1 MSQLPGQ
8 KTSGLAIT
16 SLVLG
21 CFFLIPLIGFVFGIL
36 AVLFGIIA
44 LVTISNNRQTS
55 KGGGLAIT
63 GIILGVIGIIIVP
76 IIALLA
82 AIAIP
87 NLLRAKLSANEAQ
100 AQATVRTIAT
110 AAISYSAGNGRYPQ
124 KDSDLAYANPPYI
137 SQSYDGKTVQ
147 GYVYSVKFT
156 PNGYVIT
163 ASPDSC
169 YVTGVKIFTMKDG
182 QLSESKCQSAEGT
195 YEGSR

>member
-1 MSQLPGQ
+1 MGALPGQ
-8 KTSGLAIT
+8 KTSGLAIA

-21 CFFLIPLIGFVFGIL
+21 CFFLIPFIGFIFGML

-55 KGGGLAIT
+55 KGGGLAIA
-63 GIILGVIGIIIVP
+63 GIVLGVIGIIIVP

-87 NLLRAKLSANEAQ
+87 NLLRARLSANEAQ

-110 AAISYSAGNGRYPQ
+110 AAISYSAGNGCYPQ

-137 SQSYDGKTVQ
+137 SQSYDGKTVN
-147 GYVYSVKFT
+147 GYIYSVKFN
-156 PNGYVIT
+156 PDSYSII
-163 ASPDSC
+163 ASPENC
-169 YVTGVKIFTMKDG
+169 YVTGTKVFTMKDG
-182 QLSESKCQSAEGT
+182 EITESEC
-195 YEGSR
+195 R